1 MSQTLSFHWLAAR
14 GDDRHLVQPWHGSSL
29 YLSMIW
35 FSIFLHCIDITEA
48 CELIKY
54 FRLSRKGLN
63 SLDEMK
69 NKLREHLKGFERTS
83 SPRIGEL
90 CNHSNTF
97 SVQTSQ
103 IFVQSMVNYPTICN
117 SFSSW
122 EGSPP
127 GWYVS
132 SNCRELKRFYSA
144 HDKGSTKRQF
154 VIQFSQTIRKHGL

>member
-1 MSQTLSFHWLAAR
+1 MILVSRKSSLIAISVADFIISLA
-14 GDDRHLVQPWHGSSL
+14 GSSWWWQTPGSTVTWKQSL
-29 YLSMIW
+29 LSMIW
-35 FSIFLHCIDITEA
+35 FSLLHCIDITEA

-144 HDKGSTKRQF
+144 HDKGSTKR
-154 VIQFSQTIRKHGL
+154 

>member
-1 MSQTLSFHWLAAR
+1 MILVSRKSSLIAISVADFIISLA
-14 GDDRHLVQPWHGSSL
+14 GSSWWWQTPGSTVTWKQSL
-29 YLSMIW
+29 LSMIW
-35 FSIFLHCIDITEA
+35 FSLLHCIDITEA
-48 CELIKY
+48 CESIKY

-144 HDKGSTKRQF
+144 HDKGSTKR
-154 VIQFSQTIRKHGL
+154 